1 MHIALAAVHYHGQHG
16 HRAIPIRRRCVGR
29 CRGEHHLRRPAK
41 GAWKYIQNI
50 FLSAGSRLTDY
61 LAQALGD
68 IVSCAADSPTLP
80 VHRTRYRFKVFGESD
95 ELGGVYDDRIAMRA
109 MDAVTIRN
117 IKHFP
122 VHSLSRQSDLRACMS
137 YSCSTKHAK
146 RGKTA
151 GCSASRPNRRSR

>member
-1 MHIALAAVHYHGQHG
+1 MHIALAAVHYHADVVDGVPLGIVPHIDVVSG
-16 HRAIPIRRRCVGR
+16 WLYVRVA
-29 CRGEHHLRRPAK
+29 AK
-41 GAWKYIQNI
+41 EAWKYIKNI

-80 VHRTRYRFKVFGESD
+80 VHRTRYRFKEFGESD
-95 ELGGVYDDRIAMRA
+95 ELDGVYDDRIAMRA
-109 MDAVTIRN
+109 MDTVTISG
-117 IKHFP
+117 IKHLP
-122 VHSLSRQSDLRACMS
+122 VHSLSRQSDLRACML

>member
-1 MHIALAAVHYHGQHG
+1 MHIALAAVHYHADVVDGVPLGIVPHIDVVSG
-16 HRAIPIRRRCVGR
+16 WLYVRVA
-29 CRGEHHLRRPAK
+29 AK
-41 GAWKYIQNI
+41 GAWKYIKNI

-80 VHRTRYRFKVFGESD
+80 VHRTRYRFKVFGDSD
-95 ELGGVYDDRIAMRA
+95 ELDGVYDDRIAMRA
-109 MDAVTIRN
+109 MDTVTIIS
-117 IKHFP
+117 IKHLP

-146 RGKTA
+146 RGKMA